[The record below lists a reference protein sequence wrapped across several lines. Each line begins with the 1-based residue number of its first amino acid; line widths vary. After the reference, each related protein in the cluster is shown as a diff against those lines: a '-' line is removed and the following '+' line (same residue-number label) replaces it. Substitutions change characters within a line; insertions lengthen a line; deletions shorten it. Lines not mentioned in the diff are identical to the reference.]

1 MEGVFLTMGFPMDRV
16 RIAIAECGDDQDAII
31 QYLLDHAREPAPGAP
46 PTSDNAILVGE
57 LISMGFTRERVLK
70 AIEACGPKVEECTQW
85 LIDGAPA
92 EPHEAAADVGSGSGS
107 AVEMELRNMGFQADR
122 VHQAVRQKGE
132 DLEAALQWLVA
143 EQETADDAPPPPSK
157 VRKVSPSLA
166 AKAAAGGAV
175 RGAARAESGA
185 GGAGAGA
192 GAGAAAVPPPGM
204 RRPDLGHPGGSAP
217 SIAAAAASTTTTTTA
232 MAPSRQLHAAGD
244 SRALKR
250 LMKELT
256 QLTALDRQPGGCRAL
271 HAFECEPV
279 DESDLFLWELRL
291 YDFSAE
297 DPIAVDLRRRRLEHM
312 TLRMHFPP
320 EYPNAPP
327 FVYMVRP
334 TYGRRA
340 LPCMQVIRTAPFLPS
355 PQVRP
360 RLKEHTGY
368 VLSGGGI
375 CMELLTPSGWSPAT
389 SIDALVHSVRAML
402 MAGNARLHSTE
413 QSTKESDYTY
423 EGARRDF
430 EHILAVHGKHGWTS
444 HPMFRNA

>member
-1 MEGVFLTMGFPMDRV
+1 MEGVFIAMGFPMDRV
-16 RIAIAECGDDQDAII
+16 RIAIAECGDDQDATI
-31 QYLLDHAREPAPGAP
+31 QYLLDHAREPSPGAP

-70 AIEACGPKVEECTQW
+70 AVEACGPKVEECTQW

-92 EPHEAAADVGSGSGS
+92 EPHEAAADVGSGS
-107 AVEMELRNMGFQADR
+107 AVETELRNMGFQADR

-157 VRKVSPSLA
+157 ARKVSPSVA
-166 AKAAAGGAV
+166 AAAAAGGAV
-175 RGAARAESGA
+175 RGAARAEGGA
-185 GGAGAGA
+185 RGAGAGT
-192 GAGAAAVPPPGM
+192 GAGAAAVPQPEM
-204 RRPDLGHPGGSAP
+204 RRPDLGQRGHPGGSAP
-217 SIAAAAASTTTTTTA
+217 SIAAAAAGTTTTA

-327 FVYMVRP
+327 FVYMVRARLKEH

-340 LPCMQVIRTAPFLPS
+340 LPCMQVISTAPFLPS
-355 PQVRP
+355 FP
-360 RLKEHTGY
+360 TGAAPAQGAY
-368 VLSGGGI
+368 GLRALRWRHLHGTAHAEW
-375 CMELLTPSGWSPAT
+375 MEPS
-389 SIDALVHSVRAML
+389 DL
-402 MAGNARLHSTE
+402 
-413 QSTKESDYTY
+413 Y
-423 EGARRDF
+423 
-430 EHILAVHGKHGWTS
+430 
-444 HPMFRNA
+444 